1 MTSWHIGCVHMATFE
16 LFDFQRA
23 DCPNAWTL
31 TGLYWT
37 GSLDFDLNS
46 AHDTILIRSAM
57 NPVIFGPSNHI
68 YYVGHWVTQTSIQVL
83 SVRCCSL
90 TYGLMSI
97 QSDASYINWCLFF
110 FLLIQHTYYKRK
122 HCTFDHTDD
131 EANKT
136 KINSLDKRLTAKI
149 CKTWIVPSELTHQ
162 LI

>member
-1 MTSWHIGCVHMATFE
+1 MFSPRTFIHSGLIPQGLLFVATKGNTVLVKTPPREESSKACINERKLFMTSWHIGCIHMATFE

-37 GSLDFDLNS
+37 GALDFDLNS
-46 AHDTILIRSAM
+46 AHDTILIRLAM
-57 NPVIFGPSNHI
+57 NPVIFGPCDHI

-97 QSDASYINWCLFF
+97 QSDASHINWC
-110 FLLIQHTYYKRK
+110 QHTYY
-122 HCTFDHTDD
+122 
-131 EANKT
+131 
-136 KINSLDKRLTAKI
+136 
-149 CKTWIVPSELTHQ
+149 
-162 LI
+162 